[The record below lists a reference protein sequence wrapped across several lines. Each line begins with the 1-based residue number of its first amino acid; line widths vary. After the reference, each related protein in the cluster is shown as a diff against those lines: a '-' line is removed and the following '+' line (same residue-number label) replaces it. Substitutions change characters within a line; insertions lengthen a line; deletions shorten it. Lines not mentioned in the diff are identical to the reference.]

1 MTGTLIVLGTAQDG
15 GIPQLG
21 SGPGTGAPRLV
32 SSIAVVMD
40 DGTTLL
46 ADVSPDV
53 KAQLAKLNQ
62 VAAYQKRKARNAV
75 DHITLTHA
83 HMGHYTGL
91 VQFGPEAHNAAALPT
106 WVTASM
112 ATYLRDNQPWA
123 ALIEGGHLDINS
135 DTGLGGFPIAPGLML
150 RLVPVPHRA
159 EFTDTVGISVNNE
172 ALFIPDI
179 DSWEAWPGAEEEVAR
194 HRICL
199 LDASYSSLEEI
210 PGRDLTDI
218 PHPLVS
224 DTLARFGHLTNER
237 RLILTHIN
245 HSNPIA
251 DPQSKAAAQVRESGF
266 EVAEDFMSFP
276 LGRD

>member
-1 MTGTLIVLGTAQDG
+1 MSGVADAPVEMTEQQAEVGGRVDSDSSLHDAIVAVPASRVAGMTGTLIVLGTAQDG

-91 VQFGPEAHNAAALPT
+91 VQ
-106 WVTASM
+106 
-112 ATYLRDNQPWA
+112 
-123 ALIEGGHLDINS
+123 
-135 DTGLGGFPIAPGLML
+135 
-150 RLVPVPHRA
+150 
-159 EFTDTVGISVNNE
+159 
-172 ALFIPDI
+172 
-179 DSWEAWPGAEEEVAR
+179 
-194 HRICL
+194 
-199 LDASYSSLEEI
+199 
-210 PGRDLTDI
+210 
-218 PHPLVS
+218 
-224 DTLARFGHLTNER
+224 
-237 RLILTHIN
+237 
-245 HSNPIA
+245 
-251 DPQSKAAAQVRESGF
+251 
-266 EVAEDFMSFP
+266 
-276 LGRD
+276 